1 MGDFLLD
8 VLGWVVVSCALSLF
22 FVGVLTLWLMN
33 QYRNMAEPDLAKI
46 KANYEQLSRS
56 NPDLKHEGV
65 IRKII
70 HREAL
75 KAGVVGAMTSFGG
88 FYTLPIAL
96 PVDVLLSTR
105 IQATLV
111 DFIADVYGQEGQ
123 QDEMEARIR
132 RYIIS
137 SGGVT
142 VSGRT
147 SKWLTRYVLRLSGKS
162 FAKLVPFFGAFVGFA
177 VNYAFTQASGNLALR
192 WYSKQ
197 LAQDGQIIISE

>member
-1 MGDFLLD
+1 MFEFLSDALI
-8 VLGWVVVSCALSLF
+8 WIVVSCTLSLF
-22 FVGVLTLWLMN
+22 LVGLLTLWLMN
-33 QYRNMAEPDLAKI
+33 QYLNSVEPDLAKI

-56 NPDLKHEGV
+56 NPDVKHERI
-65 IRKII
+65 IRKVI

-75 KAGVVGAMTSFGG
+75 KAGLVGAITSFGG

-111 DFIADVYGQEGQ
+111 DFIADVYGHDDQH
-123 QDEMEARIR
+123 DEMEARIR

-147 SKWLTRYVLRLSGKS
+147 STWLTRYALRLTGKS
-162 FAKLVPFFGAFVGFA
+162 FAKVIPFFGAFVGFA
-177 VNYAFTQASGNLALR
+177 VNYTFTQASGNLALR
-192 WYSKQ
+192 WYAKKP
-197 LAQDGQIIISE
+197 AQDGQIIISE